1 MTGRVAEMRKRTTD
15 SRAFRLAGRAVAVVG
30 AAVLGTTQTGLIDV
44 NSLLRMTDFFS
55 LNPLW

>member
-1 MTGRVAEMRKRTTD
+1 MRKRTTD
-15 SRAFRLAGRAVAVVG
+15 SRAFRLAGGAVAIVG

-44 NSLLRMTDFFS
+44 NSLLRMTDFFN